1 MNKGLKI
8 ALRVLCGLEMLSALV
23 FEPTARGIRLTLVW
37 AMILGAVDAI
47 DALLTIKTARREADK
62 IERAIRARR
71 DTCCQE
77 V

>member
-1 MNKGLKI
+1 MKKGLKI
-8 ALRVLCGLEMLSALV
+8 ALRVLCVLEMLSALV
-23 FEPTARGIRLTLVW
+23 FEPTARGVRLTLVW

-47 DALLTIKTARREADK
+47 DALLIVRKARKEGER

-71 DTCCQE
+71 DACCQE

>member
-1 MNKGLKI
+1 MKKGLKI

-23 FEPTARGIRLTLVW
+23 FEPTARGIRSTLVW

-47 DALLTIKTARREADK
+47 DALLIVRKARKEGDK

-71 DTCCQE
+71 DACCQE

>member
-1 MNKGLKI
+1 MKKGLKI

-23 FEPTARGIRLTLVW
+23 FEPTARGIRSTLVW

-47 DALLTIKTARREADK
+47 DALLIVRKARKEGDR

-71 DTCCQE
+71 DACCQE

>member
-1 MNKGLKI
+1 MKKGLKI

-23 FEPTARGIRLTLVW
+23 FEPTARGIRSTLVW

-47 DALLTIKTARREADK
+47 EALLIVRTARKEGDR

-71 DTCCQE
+71 DACCQE

>member
-1 MNKGLKI
+1 MKKGLKI

-23 FEPTARGIRLTLVW
+23 FEPTARGRRSTLVW
-37 AMILGAVDAI
+37 AMILGAVDAS
-47 DALLTIKTARREADK
+47 DALLIVRKARKEGDR

-71 DTCCQE
+71 DACCQE